1 MTSAAEVG
9 LPEVDI
15 PMPTIVIGPTARVD
29 KEVIG
34 WSALGHL
41 TWSSRLLSVVCVSH
55 VWSPRIEKPN
65 KIGPKLLLVN
75 SRKYV
80 S

>member
-29 KEVIG
+29 KEIIR

-41 TWSSRLLSVVCVSH
+41 TWSSRLLSVVCVSC
-55 VWSPRIEKPN
+55 VVTSNQKTEQDRPQVA
-65 KIGPKLLLVN
+65 IGK
-75 SRKYV
+75 
-80 S
+80 